1 MSKERTLRDAIQE
14 FKSNIKESDFIKVK
28 GNQDYLSVP
37 YRVNF
42 VRGYFGDRLQ
52 ILTESTEL
60 SSGSFKFVSSII
72 LDGKCISN
80 GESKQMH
87 TKEKDFEKSQSVSIG
102 RGLSFAGFM
111 GSEVATVEEMQ
122 EFIRTDETF
131 DEKKIIKDKTFENG
145 HKVNY
150 PKDEPIIEKKQI
162 SKKFNTQEF
171 AKEWMEKLRKQ
182 AELSTTVN
190 KFEQGIQVLGKE
202 YTNELEQLYLDP
214 IEDVRVANEYNKL
227 KSQIQGRKPNG
238 Q

>member
-1 MSKERTLRDAIQE
+1 MSKEKTLESAIQQ
-14 FKSNIKESDFIKVK
+14 FRDNIKQSDYVKLGAKGEYLTVPYRIKFVREYFGSRLQLITFSSELENGSTKFRASALLDGKELSVGESKMMVNRDKEFEKAQTVSVGRCLSILGFMGNEIATAEEIEDFIKDTK
-28 GNQDYLSVP
+28 P
-37 YRVNF
+37 
-42 VRGYFGDRLQ
+42 
-52 ILTESTEL
+52 I
-60 SSGSFKFVSSII
+60 KVS
-72 LDGKCISN
+72 
-80 GESKQMH
+80 
-87 TKEKDFEKSQSVSIG
+87 
-102 RGLSFAGFM
+102 
-111 GSEVATVEEMQ
+111 
-122 EFIRTDETF
+122 
-131 DEKKIIKDKTFENG
+131 KDKTFENG

>member
-1 MSKERTLRDAIQE
+1 MSKEKTLETAIQE
-14 FKSNIKESDFIKVK
+14 FRNNIQQSDYVK
-28 GNQDYLSVP
+28 LGAKGEYLTVP
-37 YRVNF
+37 YRIKF
-42 VRGYFGDRLQ
+42 VREYFGNRLQ
-52 ILTESTEL
+52 ILTFSSELENGST
-60 SSGSFKFVSSII
+60 KFRASVF
-72 LDGKCISN
+72 LDGKELSV
-80 GESKQMH
+80 GESKMMVNRD
-87 TKEKDFEKSQSVSIG
+87 KEFEKSQTVSIG
-102 RGLSFAGFM
+102 RALSILGFM
-111 GSEVATVEEMQ
+111 GNEIATAEEI
-122 EFIRTDETF
+122 EDF
-131 DEKKIIKDKTFENG
+131 IKDKEDWKDTKGIN
-145 HKVNY
+145 NI
-150 PKDEPIIEKKQI
+150 PKPIIKEP

>member
-1 MSKERTLRDAIQE
+1 MSKEKTLESAIQQ
-14 FKSNIKESDFIKVK
+14 FRDNIKQSDYVK
-28 GNQDYLSVP
+28 LGAKGEYLTVP
-37 YRVNF
+37 YRIKF
-42 VRGYFGDRLQ
+42 VREYFGNRLQ
-52 ILTESTEL
+52 ILTFSSELENGST
-60 SSGSFKFVSSII
+60 KFRASVF
-72 LDGKCISN
+72 LDGKELSV
-80 GESKQMH
+80 GESKMMVNRD
-87 TKEKDFEKSQSVSIG
+87 KEFEKSQTVSIG
-102 RGLSFAGFM
+102 RALSILGFM
-111 GSEVATVEEMQ
+111 GNEIATAEEI
-122 EFIRTDETF
+122 EDFIKDN
-131 DEKKIIKDKTFENG
+131 KPIKVSKDKTFENG

-162 SKKFNTQEF
+162 NKKFNTQEF

>member
-1 MSKERTLRDAIQE
+1 MSKEKTLETAIQE
-14 FKSNIKESDFIKVK
+14 FRNNIQQSDYVK
-28 GNQDYLSVP
+28 LGAKGEYLTVP
-37 YRVNF
+37 YRIKF
-42 VRGYFGDRLQ
+42 VREYFGNRLQ
-52 ILTESTEL
+52 ILTFSSELENGST
-60 SSGSFKFVSSII
+60 KFRASVF
-72 LDGKCISN
+72 LDGKELSV
-80 GESKQMH
+80 GESKMMVNRD
-87 TKEKDFEKSQSVSIG
+87 KEFEKSQTVSIG
-102 RGLSFAGFM
+102 RALSILGFM
-111 GSEVATVEEMQ
+111 GNEIATAEEI
-122 EFIRTDETF
+122 EDFIKDT
-131 DEKKIIKDKTFENG
+131 KPIKVSKDKTFENG

>member
-1 MSKERTLRDAIQE
+1 MSKEKTLETAIQE
-14 FKSNIKESDFIKVK
+14 FRNNIQQSDYVK
-28 GNQDYLSVP
+28 LGAKGEYLTVP
-37 YRVNF
+37 YRIKF
-42 VRGYFGDRLQ
+42 VREYFGNRLQ
-52 ILTESTEL
+52 IITFSSELENGST
-60 SSGSFKFVSSII
+60 KFRASVF
-72 LDGKCISN
+72 LDGKELSV
-80 GESKQMH
+80 GESKMMVNRD
-87 TKEKDFEKSQSVSIG
+87 KEFEKSQTVSIG
-102 RGLSFAGFM
+102 RALSILGFM
-111 GSEVATVEEMQ
+111 GNEIATAEEI
-122 EFIRTDETF
+122 EDFIKDT
-131 DEKKIIKDKTFENG
+131 KPIKVSKDKTFENG